1 MLSDTS
7 PEAERVYYR
16 ALAAL
21 SPAER
26 VAIAMDLT
34 TAADQMLRAAVRRR
48 FPDADDDQLTYE
60 LLRARY
66 GRSLANRVC
75 GR

>member
-7 PEAERVYYR
+7 PEAKRVYYR
-16 ALAAL
+16 ILA
-21 SPAER
+21 SMTPAER
-26 VAIAMDLT
+26 VAIAMDLSA
-34 TAADQMLRAAVRRR
+34 AADELLRAAVSRR
-48 FPDADDDQLTYE
+48 FPLAREEDVTYE

-66 GRSLANRVC
+66 GRDLANRVC